1 MNIIYLLPDSQIAEY
16 LILLLDRFQIERND
30 ENDMKLYF
38 IIYTIFEIFNK
49 GMQISNIENIL
60 HRFEQFHQDEYRS
73 SINLREPL
81 KIRDIIDPM
90 ELNDIIEGTNWK
102 IFDPSAWV
110 RKDQF

>member
-1 MNIIYLLPDSQIAEY
+1 M
-16 LILLLDRFQIERND
+16 LDRFHIERND

-38 IIYTIFEIFNK
+38 IIFTIFEIFKK

-60 HRFEQFHQDEYRS
+60 HRVEQFHQNEYRS
-73 SINLREPL
+73 RINLREPL
-81 KIRDIIDPM
+81 RIRDIIDSM
-90 ELNDIIEGTNWK
+90 ELNAIIEGTNWK